1 MTESKSEPRKVKV
14 VDRRKFTADGEPR
27 AEHAGAGSG
36 SVPSAPPPTPEQE
49 RAHAPAAPRAV
60 EPPDVLGGESSIP
73 APKAAPAGRRTPS
86 QTSQEFLELVA
97 MLAQNAEFLLLGA
110 EDMPARPAEAR
121 RVIDWLAALEQ
132 KTAGNLS
139 ADEQKVLSDLVF
151 QLRTAYVQRTG

>member
-1 MTESKSEPRKVKV
+1 MSESKSEPRKVKV

-27 AEHAGAGSG
+27 AERAGAGG
-36 SVPSAPPPTPEQE
+36 ESVPRSPAPTPRQDRTPE
-49 RAHAPAAPRAV
+49 AAAPRSV
-60 EPPDVLGGESSIP
+60 EPPGVRDGESSTP
-73 APKAAPAGRRTPS
+73 APKAAQADNRAPS

-110 EDMPARPAEAR
+110 DDMPARPAEAR

>member
-1 MTESKSEPRKVKV
+1 MSESKSEPRKVKV
-14 VDRRKFTADGEPR
+14 VDRRKFTPDGEPR
-27 AEHAGAGSG
+27 AERAGAVSE
-36 SVPSAPPPTPEQE
+36 SVPRSPAPTPPQDRTPE
-49 RAHAPAAPRAV
+49 PAAPRSAA
-60 EPPDVLGGESSIP
+60 PPGVRGAESSKP
-73 APKAAPAGRRTPS
+73 PPKAARADSTAPS
-86 QTSQEFLELVA
+86 RTSQEFLELVA

-110 EDMPARPAEAR
+110 DGMPARPAEAR

>member
-27 AEHAGAGSG
+27 AERTGAGGG
-36 SVPSAPPPTPEQE
+36 SVSSSPPPTSAQQRTPE
-49 RAHAPAAPRAV
+49 PAVPRSV
-60 EPPDVLGGESSIP
+60 ESPDVRGGESSEA
-73 APKAAPAGRRTPS
+73 APKAATAERRTPG
-86 QTSQEFLELVA
+86 QTSQQFLELVA
-97 MLAQNAEFLLLGA
+97 MLAQNAELLLLGA
-110 EDMPARPAEAR
+110 EDMPARPVEAR

-139 ADEQKVLSDLVF
+139 ADEQKILSDLVF